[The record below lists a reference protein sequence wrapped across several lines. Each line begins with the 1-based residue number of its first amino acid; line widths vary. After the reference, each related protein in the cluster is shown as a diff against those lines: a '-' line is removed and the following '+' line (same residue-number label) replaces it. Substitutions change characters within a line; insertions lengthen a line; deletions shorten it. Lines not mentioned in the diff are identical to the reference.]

1 MTTSLAL
8 TWSRPSWECWICWMR
23 SAGPNHLNNFCFSSW
38 HWHLRMPKGSD
49 KSWVEKLY
57 EKCKKYVYSIFVVL
71 QILICFTMLALRWE
85 HFAKPRLSQTA
96 FLVKHFAD
104 QVKLSKRDEYW
115 NRQKRWIMDKT
126 VKRRMGRDWIKPRKE
141 NGKRSIFAQ
150 VEYECDGFLHKNR
163 DTVMEE
169 QVWFHG
175 FLENSVSWISGEL
188 FQVFDIFRSRS
199 WKPPRTTLSPIF
211 SFLKVGNRWLLTN
224 HFFQPLVHKRQN

>member
-1 MTTSLAL
+1 MTLTSQDAQRQWQVLGWKAL
-8 TWSRPSWECWICWMR
+8 REVQEVC
-23 SAGPNHLNNFCFSSW
+23 LFQF
-38 HWHLRMPKGSD
+38 
-49 KSWVEKLY
+49 
-57 EKCKKYVYSIFVVL
+57 FVVL

-169 QVWFHG
+169 QVWFHKFWRALFHV
-175 FLENSVSWISGEL
+175 FLENSFKFL
-188 FQVFDIFRSRS
+188 
-199 WKPPRTTLSPIF
+199 IF
-211 SFLKVGNRWLLTN
+211 SGHDLESLQEQPGLRSF
-224 HFFQPLVHKRQN
+224 HFWRL